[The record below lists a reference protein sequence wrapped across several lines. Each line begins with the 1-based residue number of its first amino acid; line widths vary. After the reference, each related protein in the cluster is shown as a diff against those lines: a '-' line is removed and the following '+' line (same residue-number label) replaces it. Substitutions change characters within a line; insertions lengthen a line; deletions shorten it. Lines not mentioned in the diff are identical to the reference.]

1 MTKQET
7 TMILGVLKTS
17 YPNFYKDMD
26 RRQMLDT
33 IELWSE
39 MFANEDLEI
48 VEIAVKSLINTLRF
62 PPTIADIKDQI
73 YKLQN
78 NEQEDVMD
86 LYSKLKKAI
95 SNGIYGASEEFKK
108 LPPIVQKF
116 VGSPNQLREWSMDE
130 NFNDGVLRGQF
141 AKQVEII
148 RQREKE
154 EKMMLPEVKEV
165 INNLL
170 EKTNGVK
177 YLNKGE

>member
-26 RRQMLDT
+26 KRQMLDT

-39 MFANEDLEI
+39 MFVNEDLEI
-48 VEIAVKSLINTLRF
+48 VKVAVKCLINTLRF
-62 PPTIADIKDQI
+62 PPTIADIKDEI
-73 YKLQN
+73 YKLKN
-78 NEQEDVMD
+78 NQQEDIMV

-108 LPPIVQKF
+108 LPPVVQKF
-116 VGSPNQLREWSMDE
+116 VGTPSQLREWAIDE
-130 NFNDGVLRGQF
+130 NFNDNVLRGQF
-141 AKQVEII
+141 SKQIETF

-154 EKMMLPEVKEV
+154 QIISFELKETATR
-165 INNLL
+165 LL
-170 EKTNGVK
+170 KKTNEIK

>member
-7 TMILGVLKTS
+7 TMILGILKTS
-17 YPNFYKDMD
+17 YPNFYKDID
-26 RRQMLDT
+26 RRQILDT

-39 MFANEDLEI
+39 MFSNENLEI
-48 VEIAVKSLINTLRF
+48 VKVAVKCLIDTFKF

-78 NEQEDVMD
+78 SEQEDIMD

-116 VGSPNQLREWSMDE
+116 VGSSNQLREWAIDE

-141 AKQVEII
+141 VKQVEII

-154 EKMMLPEVKEV
+154 EKMMLPEVKQ
-165 INNLL
+165 IIDKSL
-170 EKTNGVK
+170 EKTNEVK
-177 YLNKGE
+177 YLN